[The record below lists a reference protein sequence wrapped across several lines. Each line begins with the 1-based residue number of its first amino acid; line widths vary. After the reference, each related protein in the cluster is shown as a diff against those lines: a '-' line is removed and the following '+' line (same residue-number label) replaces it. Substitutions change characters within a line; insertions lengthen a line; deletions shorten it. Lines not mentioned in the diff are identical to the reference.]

1 MISTKLTPIH
11 AVIAGIL
18 AWVIP
23 AYGQPASTATAGTPA
38 KSDHAR
44 SAMIDRAT
52 PTPADPYPRAA
63 AGWGPDAGH
72 GLMVSRWA
80 ENWPELRATG
90 KASPFKAVPLERDA
104 FLTLSAEA
112 RLRYDTFD
120 NGQLIRN
127 NNYQQGH
134 FRGILGSDLRLNPN
148 LRLYG
153 ELGTGQVAGRRHTA
167 TANFQ
172 NDTSLQ
178 QLFLDVRGHLGP
190 PLVGAMVGRQEFA
203 DGPRQLVSV
212 SDGPNLHRTWNG
224 TRLYVHGRRL
234 RLGAFDL
241 RVTRLGRGA
250 FDEKINR
257 AEHLR
262 GINASLVVSADGGAN
277 VYLDPFWIQSENPN
291 FRSGGRIGR
300 DRRDTY
306 GARLWGRQGALRFD
320 WTLVRQ
326 TGESLG
332 RDIDAWGLFAV
343 QSLALSD
350 KGWKPRLTAHADV
363 ATGGRAQGTG
373 TAKGFNPL
381 YASSSYLGEGQFLS
395 LSNLLLVAPGISVA
409 PTAATTLS
417 VEYGSARRLRETDAA
432 YAGGLRAYAG
442 TQNVSGHE
450 IGGMLRVVWTWTA
463 TKHLTLSLN
472 HERLTAGDVL
482 RRARLPSGSYGYVG
496 ATFRY

>member
-1 MISTKLTPIH
+1 MISRKLTLFSL
-11 AVIAGIL
+11 AGML
-18 AWVIP
+18 AWIIQARGEAMPSTGPVKP
-23 AYGQPASTATAGTPA
+23 ANASQADMATAGRTAPA
-38 KSDHAR
+38 
-44 SAMIDRAT
+44 
-52 PTPADPYPRAA
+52 PADPYPRVA
-63 AGWGPDAGH
+63 AGWGPEAGP

-80 ENWPELRATG
+80 EDWTGLRAAG
-90 KASPFKAVPLERDA
+90 KAPPLKAVPLGHDA
-104 FLTLSAEA
+104 SLTLSAEA
-112 RLRYDTFD
+112 RLRYDRFD
-120 NGQLIRN
+120 NGQLIRGN
-127 NNYQQGH
+127 DHQQGH
-134 FRGILGSDLRLNPN
+134 FRGVLGTDLRFASH

-153 ELGTGQVAGRRHTA
+153 ELGTGQVASRRHTA

-172 NDTSLQ
+172 NDASLQ

-190 PLVGAMVGRQEFA
+190 TLVGAMIGRQEFA

-224 TRLYVHGRRL
+224 PRLYAHGRRL

-241 RVTRLGRGA
+241 RVTRLGQGL
-250 FDEKINR
+250 FDETVNH
-257 AEHLR
+257 AERLK
-262 GINASLVVSADGGAN
+262 GINASLVVSSNGSASL
-277 VYLDPFWIQSENPN
+277 YLDPFWMQSENPS
-291 FRSGGRIGR
+291 FRSGGRVGH

-343 QSLALSD
+343 QSLALWD
-350 KGWKPRLTAHADV
+350 KDWKPRLTAHVDV
-363 ATGGRAQGTG
+363 ATGGGAHGSGTS
-373 TAKGFNPL
+373 KGFHPL
-381 YASSSYLGEGQFLS
+381 YASSGYLGEGQFLS
-395 LSNLLLVAPGISVA
+395 LSNLLLVAPGMSVA

-417 VEYGSARRLRETDAA
+417 VEYGFARRLRENDAA

-450 IGGMLRVVWTWTA
+450 IGGLLRVVWTWSG

-472 HERLTAGDVL
+472 YEHLAAGDVL
-482 RRARLPSGSYGYVG
+482 RHAGLPSGSYGYTG